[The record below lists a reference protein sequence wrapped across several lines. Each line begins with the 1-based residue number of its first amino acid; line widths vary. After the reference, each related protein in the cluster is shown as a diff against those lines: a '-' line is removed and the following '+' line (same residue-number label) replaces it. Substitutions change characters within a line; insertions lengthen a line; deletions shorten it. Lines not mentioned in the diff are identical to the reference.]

1 MMTLYLILLAALIL
15 LGLVVVKKMWGKRWK
30 FSEKELIEDTLKHL
44 YNSEEAK
51 TDTDENTLSK
61 VLSISVKQAA
71 RLIKKLE
78 ESGLTENVDGKQKL
92 TKSGRAYALKIVR
105 IHRLLEKYFA
115 ENTSINETEWHKI
128 AEAKEHQI
136 DDDKARELAA
146 RLGNPLRDPHGDPI
160 PTAGG
165 EVYSHNGIPLS
176 KLKVNDFGNIV
187 HIEDE
192 PKNLYKEISDSG
204 IYPGMQ
210 IQIKD
215 KKKDGIEIK
224 GDGKR
229 QYISNEAA
237 GNITIVP
244 LNKEEVVEQDYLPL
258 SSLEVG
264 EEAEV
269 VGISKALR
277 GMQRRR
283 LLDFGIVPG
292 TRIRAVLKSVGD
304 DPVAYELRNTLIAL
318 RKNQSDYIFIRK
330 IGNEK

>member
-1 MMTLYLILLAALIL
+1 MVLYFILTVLVVLMAIWIKKL
-15 LGLVVVKKMWGKRWK
+15 LGRRWEI
-30 FSEKELIEDTLKHL
+30 SDKELIEDTLKHL
-44 YNSEEAK
+44 YNSEE
-51 TDTDENTLSK
+51 TSIETDENTLSK
-61 VLSISVKQAA
+61 VLSISTKRAA

-78 ESGLTENVDGKQKL
+78 ASGLTQNVDGKQKL
-92 TKSGRAYALKIVR
+92 TKNGRSYALKIVR
-105 IHRLLEKYFA
+105 VHRLLEKYFA

-128 AEAKEHQI
+128 AEEKEHQI

-146 RLGNPLRDPHGDPI
+146 QLGNPLRDPHGDPI
-160 PTAGG
+160 PTAKG
-165 EVYSHNGIPLS
+165 EIYSHNGIPLS
-176 KLKVNDFGNIV
+176 KLEINDFGNIV

-192 PKNLYKEISDSG
+192 PKNLYKEISESG

-215 KKKDGIEIK
+215 KFEGGIEIK
-224 GDGKR
+224 GDGKH
-229 QYISNEAA
+229 QFISNEAA
-237 GNITIVP
+237 DNISIVP
-244 LNKEEVVEQDYLPL
+244 LNKDEIIKQDYLPL

-292 TRIRAVLKSVGD
+292 TRIRAVLKSLGN
-304 DPVAYELRNTLIAL
+304 DPVAYELRSTLIAL

-330 IGNEK
+330 IGKDK

>member
-1 MMTLYLILLAALIL
+1 MVLYLILLTA
-15 LGLVVVKKMWGKRWK
+15 LVVLTVIFFSKSKGGKWK
-30 FSEKELIEDTLKHL
+30 FSDKELIEDTLKHL

-61 VLSISVKQAA
+61 VLSISVKQAG

-92 TKSGRAYALKIVR
+92 TKNGRAYALKVVR

-115 ENTSINETEWHKI
+115 ENTSISETEWHKI

-136 DDDKARELAA
+136 DDDKAKELAA

-160 PTAGG
+160 PTAKG
-165 EVYSHNGIPLS
+165 EVYSHNGVPLS
-176 KLKVNDFGNIV
+176 KLNVNDFGNIV

-192 PKNLYKEISDSG
+192 PKSLYKEISDSG

-210 IQIKD
+210 IQVKNKKD
-215 KKKDGIEIK
+215 DGIEIK
-224 GDGKR
+224 GDGKK

-237 GNITIVP
+237 ANITIVP
-244 LNKEEVVEQDYLPL
+244 LNKEEIVTQDYKPL
-258 SSLEVG
+258 SNLEVG

-304 DPVAYELRNTLIAL
+304 DPVAYELRGALIAL

>member
-1 MMTLYLILLAALIL
+1 MTLYFILLTVLIVL
-15 LGLVVVKKMWGKRWK
+15 MAIWIKKMWGRRWK
-30 FSEKELIEDTLKHL
+30 ISDKELTEDALKHL
-44 YNSEEAK
+44 YNSEENK

-61 VLSISVKQAA
+61 VLSISTKRAA
-71 RLIKKLE
+71 KLIKKLE
-78 ESGLTENVDGKQKL
+78 ASGLTQNVDGKQKL
-92 TKSGRAYALKIVR
+92 TNNGRSYALKIVR
-105 IHRLLEKYFA
+105 VHRLLEKYFA

-128 AEAKEHQI
+128 AEEKEHRI
-136 DDDKARELAA
+136 DENKARELAMQ
-146 RLGNPLRDPHGDPI
+146 LGNPLRDPHGDPI
-160 PTAGG
+160 PTAKG
-165 EVYSHNGIPLS
+165 EIYSHNGIPLS
-176 KLKVNDFGNIV
+176 KLETNDFGNIV

-192 PKNLYKEISDSG
+192 PKNLYKEISESG

-215 KKKDGIEIK
+215 KFKDGIEIK
-224 GDGKR
+224 GDGKNKF
-229 QYISNEAA
+229 ISNEAA
-237 GNITIVP
+237 DNISIVP
-244 LNKEEVVEQDYLPL
+244 LNKDEIIKQDYQPL

-292 TRIRAVLKSVGD
+292 TRIRAFLKSLGN
-304 DPVAYELRNTLIAL
+304 DPVAYELRGTLIAL

-330 IGNEK
+330 IGNDK